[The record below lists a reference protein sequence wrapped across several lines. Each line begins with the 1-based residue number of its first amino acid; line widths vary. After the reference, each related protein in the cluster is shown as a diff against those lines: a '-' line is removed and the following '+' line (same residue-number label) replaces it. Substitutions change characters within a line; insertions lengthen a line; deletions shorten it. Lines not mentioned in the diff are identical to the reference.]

1 MQSVIRFKLSRF
13 LFVTSLNKYIFA
25 QKIIIMLKNLRFFAL
40 ILMLISPLSIFA
52 QGGKGTISGTLT
64 DSLKQKIAFA
74 NIQIRKLNI
83 KTTSDRNGKFLLTG
97 IPSGSHLIAV
107 SITGFEKQQK
117 EVSVFANDTTHLDIV
132 LTDQSSALSEVIV
145 SASRRAESLAQTP
158 SSVTILTAKDI
169 NTQSVISPNLANILS
184 YSVPGLG
191 TSTNQTGNSGQ
202 TLRGRNVLVLIDGVP
217 QSTPLRAGGRDI
229 RSIDPSVIERIEVIK
244 GATAIYGNGAEGGL
258 INYITKKANKG
269 KKFGG
274 YSQIGLT
281 GNLEGDSTIGYRAV
295 QQFYGRAKKFDY
307 IVSGMFEKT
316 GVYRDAESL
325 VISPE
330 YGLGETKSYNGF
342 AKVGYDLS
350 DKQRLELMYNYFSS
364 RQDSRYVAR
373 IGRYGQSPA
382 IGIAGERAGVDEGTR
397 FNHNANLQYAQ
408 REIFGNT
415 DLTANVYYQD
425 FYTIYSNSPSFYES
439 GQSAITST
447 KKGARVSLNT
457 PFRLTPQVPMQ
468 VTYGLDLMNDKTAQ
482 NLVDGRSWV
491 PKMNM
496 VNFAPYL
503 QASANLF
510 TDLTLKAGLRAENIN
525 IEVDDFKTLA
535 TGANG
540 AGSIDVKGGVL
551 NYNAFVFNAGA
562 RYSKFKV
569 FNPFISY
576 AQSFSVF
583 ELGRVLRAA
592 KSNTLSQLET
602 KPIVVN
608 NYEAGFSSTLGN
620 LSLSAAYFYSTSKL
634 GANLLEVDGVYISQ
648 RLPQRV
654 YGFEIQAD
662 YQLLKSL
669 TVGGNYAQVEGKGD
683 EDNDGNFNGAAD
695 VYLNTTSIPPSK
707 TTVYLKY
714 SGVRHLLIDL
724 NWMRIGNRDR
734 FSADPETGQYT
745 IGQGPVSAFNL
756 FNMAA
761 SYQIIKPLKVNLGI
775 ENVLN
780 KTYYPAI
787 SQFYGRD
794 KDFIRGNGR
803 RFNLAVGY
811 AF

>member
-1 MQSVIRFKLSRF
+1 MRKKT
-13 LFVTSLNKYIFA
+13 VT
-25 QKIIIMLKNLRFFAL
+25 MLKNLRFFAL
-40 ILMLISPLSIFA
+40 ILMLISPMGIFA
-52 QGGKGTISGTLT
+52 QDGKGTISGILT

-74 NIQIRKLNI
+74 NVQIRKLNV
-83 KTTSDRNGKFLLTG
+83 KTTSDKNGKFLLTG
-97 IPSGSHLIAV
+97 IFPGNHLITI

-117 EVSVFANDTTHLDIV
+117 EVSVSANDTTYSDIV
-132 LTDQSSALSEVIV
+132 LRDQSSALSEVIV
-145 SASRRAESLAQTP
+145 SASRRAESLSQTP

-169 NTQSVISPNLANILS
+169 NTQSIISPNLANILS

-191 TSTNQTGNSGQ
+191 ASTNQTGNSGQ
-202 TLRGRNVLVLIDGVP
+202 TLRGRTVLVLIDGVP

-229 RSIDPSVIERIEVIK
+229 RSIDPSVIDRVEVIK

-258 INYITKKANKG
+258 INYITKKANKNR
-269 KKFGG
+269 KFGG

-295 QQFYGRAKKFDY
+295 QQFYGMSGKFDY

-364 RQDSRYVAR
+364 RQDSRYV
-373 IGRYGQSPA
+373 GKTGSYGQSPA
-382 IGIAGERAGVDEGTR
+382 IGIAAERLGVDEGTR
-397 FNHNANLQYAQ
+397 FNHNSNLQYTN
-408 REIFGNT
+408 RGIFGNT
-415 DLTANVYYQD
+415 DLTANIYYQD
-425 FYTIYSNSPSFYES
+425 FYTIYSNSASFYES

-447 KKGARVSLNT
+447 KKGARASLNT

-491 PKMNM
+491 PEMNM

-535 TGANG
+535 TGPDG
-540 AGSIDVKGGVL
+540 AGSIDVEGGTL

-592 KSNTLSQLET
+592 KSNTLAQLET
-602 KPIVVN
+602 KPIIVN

-620 LSLSAAYFYSTSKL
+620 LNLSAAYYYSTSKL
-634 GANLLEVDGVYISQ
+634 GANLLEVNGVYISQ
-648 RLPQRV
+648 RIPERV
-654 YGFEIQAD
+654 EGFEIQAD
-662 YQLLKSL
+662 YQVLQSL

-683 EDNDGNFNGAAD
+683 VDNDGEFNGAAD
-695 VYLNTTSIPPSK
+695 VYLNTTRISPSK

-714 SGVRHLLIDL
+714 SGVKYLLIDL

-734 FSADPETGQYT
+734 FPANPKTGKYL
-745 IGQGPVSAFNL
+745 IGEGPVKAFGL

-761 SYQIIKPLKVNLGI
+761 SYQVTKPLRVNLGI

-780 KTYYPAI
+780 TAYYPAI
-787 SQFYGRD
+787 SQYYGSD
-794 KDFIRGNGR
+794 INYIRGNGR